1 MRCAMAR
8 ACARQPL
15 RRWREATADEH
26 GSAIV
31 EFIFAATI
39 LLIPMIY
46 LVLAAAAL
54 EGGSYAVVSAAD
66 QAAKVFAVAENPA
79 QARSNAQAAAD
90 RAIANFGFS
99 GSNTTISCN
108 SECLSPGSVVTVT
121 VSLDVPL
128 PFVSDYISA
137 SAFTVDAT
145 AAQRVDRFG

>member
-1 MRCAMAR
+1 MAR
-8 ACARQPL
+8 ASRKLL
-15 RRWREATADEH
+15 RRCRTAAAAER

-66 QAAKVFAVAENPA
+66 QAAKVFAVSENPA

-90 RAIANFGFS
+90 RAQRWATTTFGRDAFARAVS
-99 GSNTTISCN
+99 AGLSQGSR
-108 SECLSPGSVVTVT
+108 
-121 VSLDVPL
+121 
-128 PFVSDYISA
+128 A
-137 SAFTVDAT
+137 
-145 AAQRVDRFG
+145 

>member
-1 MRCAMAR
+1 MAR
-8 ACARQPL
+8 ASRQLL
-15 RRWREATADEH
+15 RRCRTAAAAER

-66 QAAKVFAVAENPA
+66 QAAKVFAVSENPA

-90 RAIANFGFS
+90 RAMANFGFS
-99 GSNTTISCN
+99 GSNTAIACSG
-108 SECLSPGSVVTVT
+108 ECLSPGSVVTVT